1 VRWERALA
9 NVDTFVLRL
18 GRMPGLTIQEAAATT
33 SWSPRMLRYLERVGL
48 LATPRSNGGYRVYGA
63 AELQRLRTLR
73 ELLDL
78 YQLGPSEVAF
88 AKRLRDD
95 PKLAD
100 AVATWLE
107 TRPTKPDTVSSS
119 DWLRFEHDKCRK
131 LLASA
136 AA

>member
-1 VRWERALA
+1 MQA
-9 NVDTFVLRL
+9 
-18 GRMPGLTIQEAAATT
+18 LTIQEAAATT

-48 LATPRSNGGYRVYGA
+48 LAPPRTSAGYRVYGA

-73 ELLDL
+73 ELLDV

-107 TRPTKPDTVSSS
+107 ARPVKPETVSSS

>member
-1 VRWERALA
+1 
-9 NVDTFVLRL
+9 
-18 GRMPGLTIQEAAATT
+18 MHGLTIQEAAATT

-48 LATPRSNGGYRVYGA
+48 LATPRSSGGYRVYGA

-73 ELLDL
+73 QLLDL
-78 YQLGPSEVAF
+78 YHLGPSEVAF

-100 AVATWLE
+100 AVAGWLE
-107 TRPTKPDTVSSS
+107 ARPTKPQTVASS